1 MAQKV
6 LGWAAHDDSG
16 KLRPFIFTRRE
27 NGINDVTIKIM
38 YCGICRTDVDFARNE
53 WENTTYPIVPGYEIV
68 GIITKVGSNV
78 GDFKIGDRVGVGFV
92 SHTCLKCELCNN
104 SKENYCDQM
113 RPVYNAIASDGS
125 VTYGGFSKMIVAH
138 HRYCVHIPNNLPMD
152 RAAPLLGAGIT
163 VYCAM
168 KNSNIFESPG
178 KQIGVIGLGGLGHM
192 AIKFAKAF
200 GHHVTVIST
209 SPSKE
214 KLAKEKLGSDHF
226 ILSTN
231 PTQMQWSRRSLDFIL
246 DTVSANHSL
255 GPYIELL
262 KVDGTLAIVGEP
274 PNPIDF
280 PSTPLIYGKRTIK
293 GSIIGSVEEIEEM
306 MDLCGKYEILPDIE
320 LVSPKRI
327 NEAFDRLL
335 KNDVK
340 FRFVLDIAGDQA
352 SRL

>member
-16 KLRPFIFTRRE
+16 KLRPFIFTRR
-27 NGINDVTIKIM
+27 
-38 YCGICRTDVDFARNE
+38 
-53 WENTTYPIVPGYEIV
+53 YEIV

-78 GDFKIGDRVGVGFV
+78 GDFKIGDRVG
-92 SHTCLKCELCNN
+92 
-104 SKENYCDQM
+104 
-113 RPVYNAIASDGS
+113 
-125 VTYGGFSKMIVAH
+125 
-138 HRYCVHIPNNLPMD
+138 YCVHIPNNLPMD

-214 KLAKEKLGSDHF
+214 KLAKDKLGSDHF

-262 KVDGTLAIVGEP
+262 KVDGTLAIVDE
-274 PNPIDF
+274 I
-280 PSTPLIYGKRTIK
+280 LQYQEKRGKRTIK

-320 LVSPKRI
+320 LVSPKRV

>member
-16 KLRPFIFTRRE
+16 KLRPFIFTRR
-27 NGINDVTIKIM
+27 
-38 YCGICRTDVDFARNE
+38 
-53 WENTTYPIVPGYEIV
+53 YEIV

-78 GDFKIGDRVGVGFV
+78 GDFKIGDRVGVGYV

-125 VTYGGFSKMIVAH
+125 VTYG
-138 HRYCVHIPNNLPMD
+138 
-152 RAAPLLGAGIT
+152 

-214 KLAKEKLGSDHF
+214 KLAKDKLGSDHF

>member
-16 KLRPFIFTRRE
+16 KLRPFIFTRR
-27 NGINDVTIKIM
+27 
-38 YCGICRTDVDFARNE
+38 
-53 WENTTYPIVPGYEIV
+53 YEIV

-78 GDFKIGDRVGVGFV
+78 GDFKIGDRVGVGYV

-125 VTYGGFSKMIVAH
+125 VTYG
-138 HRYCVHIPNNLPMD
+138 
-152 RAAPLLGAGIT
+152 

-214 KLAKEKLGSDHF
+214 KLAKDKLGSDHF

-320 LVSPKRI
+320 LVSPKRV

>member
-16 KLRPFIFTRRE
+16 KLRTFIFTRR
-27 NGINDVTIKIM
+27 
-38 YCGICRTDVDFARNE
+38 
-53 WENTTYPIVPGYEIV
+53 YEIV

-113 RPVYNAIASDGS
+113 RPVYNGIASDGS
-125 VTYGGFSKMIVAH
+125 VTYGG
-138 HRYCVHIPNNLPMD
+138 YCVHIPNNLPMD

-214 KLAKEKLGSDHF
+214 KLAKDKLGSDHF

-320 LVSPKRI
+320 LVSPKRV